1 MTEKELL
8 KIAASLPTL
17 TDDEI
22 SDNIGEEDINEMCE
36 EALLQWEQFKTLNN
50 SKLSLE

>member
-8 KIAASLPTL
+8 KIASGLPPV

-22 SDNIGEEDINEMCE
+22 SDEMTEEDINEMCE
-36 EALLQWEQFKTLNN
+36 EAWYRISTSNET
-50 SKLSLE
+50 